1 MEEYC
6 GSIEG
11 GCGVVYLLGWGKEK
25 ETSSSLEGDS
35 AQTRTGLPAQ
45 PCAVGLRRERA
56 QPKGAT
62 VCLTEGLMQCRQ
74 GAELTLMG
82 KWEVRVIPGP
92 KMEGGMWKDKL
103 RDR

>member
-1 MEEYC
+1 M
-6 GSIEG
+6 
-11 GCGVVYLLGWGKEK
+11 
-25 ETSSSLEGDS
+25 
-35 AQTRTGLPAQ
+35 
-45 PCAVGLRRERA
+45 RRERA